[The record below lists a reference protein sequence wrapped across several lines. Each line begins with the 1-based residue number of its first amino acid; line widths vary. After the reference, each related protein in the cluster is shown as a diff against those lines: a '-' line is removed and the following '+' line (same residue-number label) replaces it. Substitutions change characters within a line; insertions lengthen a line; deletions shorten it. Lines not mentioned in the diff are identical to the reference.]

1 MQSFLEFLPLVVF
14 YVVWKF
20 SDIYWATGSLILMS
34 ALHVLFFIVQRK
46 PVPTKA
52 WIFFGLIAVFGGL
65 TIYLQDDTF
74 LKWKVTIING
84 VFALAL
90 VISQYVFKQNIIK
103 KFLGESLSLPE
114 KVWTNLNLS
123 WAAFFAF
130 CAILN
135 LYVAFNF
142 EQETWINFKV
152 FGLTGLMIIFSI
164 SSIFA
169 LYKYLPKEESNDEES
184 DKPTDTITK
193 E

>member
-14 YVVWKF
+14 YIVWKF
-20 SDIYWATGSLILMS
+20 ADIYWATGALILMS

-52 WIFFGLIAVFGGL
+52 WIFLGLIAVFGGL

-84 VFALAL
+84 IFAIAL
-90 VISQYVFKQNIIK
+90 LISQYVFNKNIIK
-103 KFLGESLSLPE
+103 QFLGESLKLPE

-123 WAAFFAF
+123 WALFFAF
-130 CAILN
+130 CAVLN
-135 LYVAFNF
+135 WYVAFNF

-152 FGLTGLMIIFSI
+152 FGLTGLMIVFSV

-169 LYKYLPKEESNDEES
+169 LYKYLPKEESSEES
-184 DKPTDTITK
+184 SKEPSDKV
-193 E
+193 

>member
-14 YVVWKF
+14 YIVWKF
-20 SDIYWATGSLILMS
+20 SDIYWATGSLIIMS

-52 WIFFGLIAVFGGL
+52 WIFLGLIAVFGGL

-84 VFALAL
+84 IFAAAL

-103 KFLGESLSLPE
+103 KFLGESLTLPE
-114 KVWTNLNLS
+114 KIWTNLNLS

-130 CAILN
+130 CAALN
-135 LYVAFNF
+135 WYVAFNF

-152 FGLTGLMIIFSI
+152 FGLTGLMIIFSV

-169 LYKYLPKEESNDEES
+169 LYKYLPKDESSDEES
-184 DKPTDTITK
+184 DESTDKITK
-193 E
+193 D